1 MADDGSFNSMQAQL
15 GLVGGSGG
23 FNPLGIATPA
33 PPPPPPVRHPGD
45 ISQDIVRQTQTAMAT
60 TLQTTSAMRL
70 GGMGGVAFGGG
81 GAAGGGIGAAGAFAQ
96 QYQQNMVGINAQ
108 HVPAFSAQA
117 MGMMGGMGSGFAP
130 GMLPHPAMMTAPG
143 MGIYRPF
150 PQPQGPTVSPFPQ
163 MPMFQH
169 PLAAMPPPPQFQT
182 PMELSNNMAIQAGQR
197 RTAAMF
203 ATPGVAARGAADVG
217 FGYMGAGVGAA
228 LGARFGPMG
237 AAIGGTLGMAA
248 GAFGSEHFGLGATAQ
263 HIADRMNPFRTMA
276 IRGQQMQA
284 ASQDWVTGGMD
295 MNMMGGRGLSGRGAT
310 HLGRMLEDT
319 AYSSRF
325 RRETGGAFSAQDLTK
340 ITNVAG
346 QQGLLQDSQSVD
358 QIHDR
363 VKGIA
368 KSLVSFMKIANEP
381 NVVEALKSMGRARAM
396 GMSIGETVEMAHEA
410 RMYSKMTGQSVS
422 GLMSGAG
429 MQGAMLY
436 QQQGLSAGLGMRM
449 GMGGMAA
456 ATAAVGAGAY
466 SPQRLAMLGGTQG
479 VAQREMEM
487 NAAFL
492 KQPMM
497 AMALSTM
504 GKGGSFGVDAS
515 ATRAMMSGTM
525 DVHQMA
531 TRGVDNLLGA
541 VRKQGIGAIAM
552 QEMQSTELQD
562 TIGRI
567 MGPGGTA
574 MARMNQIEA
583 QRKFM
588 NLDKNPG
595 GYAMAG
601 RSLGF
606 SPDDM
611 KQVMGQAS
619 SPGFFDTQRRH
630 MQNRKM
636 EARAL
641 ESEEFERNR
650 TTVMDKFANTGF
662 GASLRTGW
670 KDFRDSGESLV
681 NFFQEDEATK
691 QAKARGQIT
700 LKTPKHFIMSDDE
713 IKTAESRGITGIN
726 AEEMVKEERAMMRK
740 SGRGGG
746 GEVLGA
752 VVSGALKDKFLGGN
766 EQDLWQHRQVQG
778 GLAGFFGGGL
788 LERGTRLGA
797 GLVGLGAVTDF
808 AFGSAK
814 EMREANADTNAAGK
828 IIDAGRGMSAEEE
841 GDAIRKLKGV
851 EGGPSGIE
859 ISGRISEALA
869 DRSKEKERTSAGL
882 MGAAAVAGNLVL
894 PGIGGLIGMGAAKLF
909 GGKTDNAMTKK
920 DIDEVTRK
928 KLEEAGFK
936 NITQKQIDEYATPS
950 IKQAAAMGSERGFRG
965 TETVDTRA
973 RDLSMAELEAQR
985 SKRIGEMVGTT
996 RGSSDNLKMGIGFA
1010 LAPVT
1015 GGVSILAAAASQGMG
1030 EAEKAEVENVG
1041 TKLFASGAG
1050 TEAGTLAALRIA
1062 AANGDDKAKEKAA
1075 KLMDKLRF
1083 EKKDKEIEKA
1093 DAKVKE
1099 IKASGQEATAAKMGS
1114 QVATVDSPE
1123 KQLAL
1128 TKSWGDSMLSAK
1140 IVNRQRMGTKAMT
1153 GRDDAEFANKGAIEQ
1168 LRELSE
1174 GNISAL
1180 PSATQTLVKDFMA
1193 AEGDPDRLR
1202 AVADKF
1208 SRMKMKVGVVGEVAS
1223 AGGKTG
1229 KGDKAMDDAM
1239 VAAAETQE
1247 NVGGNFPNVDLFDT
1261 ASSNLLEAAKYLMR
1275 VPSGEGT
1282 TLSSGAVTTFESG
1295 GN

>member
-96 QYQQNMVGINAQ
+96 QYQQNMSGINAQ

-150 PQPQGPTVSPFPQ
+150 AQGPSPTVSPFPQ

-182 PMELSNNMAIQAGQR
+182 PMELSSNMALQAGQR

-203 ATPGVAARGAADVG
+203 AMPGVAARAAADVG

-228 LGARFGPMG
+228 MGARFGPMG

-263 HIADRMNPFRTMA
+263 HIAERMNPFRTMA
-276 IRGQQMQA
+276 IRGQQMQS
-284 ASQDWVTGGMD
+284 ASQDWVTGGPD
-295 MNMMGGRGLSGRGAT
+295 LNMMTGRGLSGRGAT

-346 QQGLLQDSQSVD
+346 QQGLLNDAQSVD
-358 QIHDR
+358 QIHER
-363 VKGIA
+363 VKGVA

-381 NVVEALKSMGRARAM
+381 NVVEALKSMGRARQM
-396 GMSIGETVEMAHEA
+396 GLSVGETMDMAMEA
-410 RMYSKMTGQSVS
+410 RMYSKMAGQSVS
-422 GLMSGAG
+422 GIMGGAG
-429 MQGAMLY
+429 MQGAMMY

-449 GMGGMAA
+449 GMGAMGS
-456 ATAAVGAGAY
+456 ATAAVGAGAF

-504 GKGGSFGVDAS
+504 GKGGEFRVDAKT
-515 ATRAMMSGTM
+515 TREMMSGKM
-525 DVHQMA
+525 DVSQMA

-541 VRKQGIGAIAM
+541 VRKQGVGAIAM

-567 MGPGGTA
+567 MGPGGTQ

-588 NLDKNPG
+588 NLEQNPG

-601 RSLGF
+601 RTLGF

-611 KQVMGQAS
+611 KQTMGMAN
-619 SPGFFDTQRRH
+619 SPGYFDTQRRH
-630 MQNRKM
+630 MRNRMM

-641 ESEEFERNR
+641 ESEDFERNR
-650 TTVMDKFANTGF
+650 MTAGDKFANTGVGTSMRLAWK
-662 GASLRTGW
+662 GARDTGE
-670 KDFRDSGESLV
+670 DIV
-681 NFFQEDEATK
+681 NFFQEDEETK
-691 QAKARGQIT
+691 RAKSRGQIV
-700 LKTPKHFIMSDDE
+700 LKTPKHLLMSDEEFQAADKEGMTGTAGEE
-713 IKTAESRGITGIN
+713 IFARDRARLRGRGQLGSGISRG
-726 AEEMVKEERAMMRK
+726 M
-740 SGRGGG
+740 
-746 GEVLGA
+746 
-752 VVSGALKDKFLGGN
+752 KDTFLGGN
-766 EQDLWQHRQVQG
+766 DQDLFQRRQAQA
-778 GLAGFFGGGL
+778 GLAGAFGGGL
-788 LERGTRLGA
+788 LERGTRLAA
-797 GLVGLGAVTDF
+797 GLSGLGAVTDF

-814 EMREANADTNAAGK
+814 EIREANEDTNAATK
-828 IIDAGRGMSAEEE
+828 IINKGMSMTAEEE
-841 GDAIRKLKGV
+841 GDAKRALKGV
-851 EGGPSGIE
+851 EGGASGAE
-859 ISGRISEALA
+859 IAIGLSGELGKASRA
-869 DRSKEKERTSAGL
+869 KEGTGTGLLVAGAVL
-882 MGAAAVAGNLVL
+882 GGPVGLAAAE
-894 PGIGGLIGMGAAKLF
+894 IF
-909 GGKTDNAMTKK
+909 GGKTDNAMGKK
-920 DIDEVTRK
+920 DIDRVTRAYLEK
-928 KLEEAGFK
+928 KGIK
-936 NITQKQIDEYATPS
+936 DPTQKQIDEYATVAM
-950 IKQAAAMGSERGFRG
+950 KGAALQGGERGFQGR
-965 TETVDTRA
+965 ETINTSM
-973 RDLSMAELEAQR
+973 RDSSMAELEAMR
-985 SKRIGEMVGTT
+985 SQRIGEMVGTT
-996 RGSSDNLKMGIGFA
+996 RGSGDDLKMGVGMA
-1010 LAPVT
+1010 LARAT
-1015 GGVSILAAAASQGMG
+1015 GGLSIAAAAASQGMG
-1030 EAEKAEVENVG
+1030 DTEKAEIEAVG
-1041 TKLFASGAG
+1041 SKLFATGVSAD
-1050 TEAGTLAALRIA
+1050 AGTLAALRLA
-1062 AANGDDKAKEKAA
+1062 GEAGDEEAQK
-1075 KLMDKLRF
+1075 
-1083 EKKDKEIEKA
+1083 KA
-1093 DAKVKE
+1093 DALELKMTTEGRDKE
-1099 IKASGQEATAAKMGS
+1099 VEQAGKKKTDLKKSGQGATAVRIGTQMAKGTKNVEELEALGAGWRKSTQASKSRVRKMMGS
-1114 QVATVDSPE
+1114 
-1123 KQLAL
+1123 
-1128 TKSWGDSMLSAK
+1128 
-1140 IVNRQRMGTKAMT
+1140 KAMS
-1153 GRDDAEFANKGAIEQ
+1153 GRDDAEFANKSSIEK
-1168 LRELSE
+1168 LRELSD
-1174 GNISAL
+1174 GDISSL
-1180 PSATQTLVKDFMA
+1180 PEPTQKLVKEFQEA
-1193 AEGDPDRLR
+1193 GDDE
-1202 AVADKF
+1202 AMQKVIADKY
-1208 SRMKMKVGVVGEVAS
+1208 SRLETKVGVVGEREV
-1223 AGGKTG
+1223 AGGRTG
-1229 KGDKAMDDAM
+1229 KADKMMTDAM
-1239 VAAAETQE
+1239 VESAETQE
-1247 NVGGNFPNVDLFDT
+1247 NVGKNFPNVDMFDS
-1261 ASSNLLEAAKYLMR
+1261 ASRNLLTAAEYLMKT
-1275 VPSGEGT
+1275 GGGGGGT
-1282 TLSSGAVTTFESG
+1282 DLPSGAVTVFESG